1 MTDILLQEISGSE
14 GSIVVE
20 KQYKITNLQSFDVEL
35 NSPISPM
42 PLPEDDAEA
51 NLLVKVEGNSE
62 TISISWTVLD
72 EANDVVS
79 GNKDPGK
86 TITTA
91 SEQINYILKSG
102 DTGFQ
107 PTSIEQNFRVQIVD
121 GATVLF
127 TRKGFFTKFSFN
139 VNGSSPVVW
148 NGRVSFITGDVITSY
163 QTKVPKQPTSVT
175 ASAGSTGQI
184 DMTWVAPTIT
194 NGTISDYVIGYNK
207 AGDPE
212 YSYATVGSATTSIT
226 LTGLESGAVYDIR
239 VAAKTNVRGDWTDI
253 ISSAAG

>member
-14 GSIVVE
+14 GNIVVE

-86 TITTA
+86 HA
-91 SEQINYILKSG
+91 
-102 DTGFQ
+102 
-107 PTSIEQNFRVQIVD
+107 
-121 GATVLF
+121 
-127 TRKGFFTKFSFN
+127 
-139 VNGSSPVVW
+139 
-148 NGRVSFITGDVITSY
+148 
-163 QTKVPKQPTSVT
+163 
-175 ASAGSTGQI
+175 
-184 DMTWVAPTIT
+184 
-194 NGTISDYVIGYNK
+194 
-207 AGDPE
+207 
-212 YSYATVGSATTSIT
+212 
-226 LTGLESGAVYDIR
+226 
-239 VAAKTNVRGDWTDI
+239 
-253 ISSAAG
+253 